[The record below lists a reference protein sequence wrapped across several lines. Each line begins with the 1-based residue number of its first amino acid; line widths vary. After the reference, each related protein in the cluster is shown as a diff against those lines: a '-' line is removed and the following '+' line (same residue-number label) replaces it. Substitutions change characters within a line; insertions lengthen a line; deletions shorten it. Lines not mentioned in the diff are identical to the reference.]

1 MTTDCLWNLTFVVF
15 LVNYAYINFHTLVVI
30 VNIVCLF
37 VCLFVLQGSHHL
49 QLMSKWE
56 PSPTYLRV
64 DCAYRLDLFFMW
76 EKLSLSL
83 IYLVI
88 TLD

>member
-37 VCLFVLQGSHHL
+37 VCFARKSSSAAHV
-49 QLMSKWE
+49 
-56 PSPTYLRV
+56 
-64 DCAYRLDLFFMW
+64 
-76 EKLSLSL
+76 
-83 IYLVI
+83 
-88 TLD
+88 